1 MAPQKTKEMCPV
13 GRITFMVQT
22 ETGSE
27 EDNSQRAGLARVF
40 FLERRAAFLNEL
52 IRRS

>member
-27 EDNSQRAGLARVF
+27 EDNSQRAGLAGR
-40 FLERRAAFLNEL
+40 ERKKQRQSE
-52 IRRS
+52 